1 MSSDSS
7 DNAEAENLSDAESDT
22 SDFSDNGE
30 TESKTTGTK
39 RSRKFRQM
47 PKEYDSTDSSD
58 QEEIAVKKRSRKR
71 PKIKDLTD
79 KGSEGSTSSDHEPI
93 FDEREDSNHD
103 ETNPITTQQRRNDS
117 IIQRRLRENNRLNRN
132 DSCENIDDLTRD
144 GDNDPGRSFND
155 SDLASGSESSDINQ
169 EISSNLSE
177 SSDTIQGNSSDLSDS
192 QKTSSDDEEQAG
204 YSSGDDLSED
214 EQPVCQG
221 TIIKRKTFEATFLAL
236 SNKHNFSKSTRTD
249 ILKFMETFIP
259 KPNLPSSNYMFE
271 NKLVQGHEH
280 PLLQIRTVHQVQYQP
295 N

>member
-144 GDNDPGRSFND
+144 GDNGD
-155 SDLASGSESSDINQ
+155 SDDIQSLLA
-169 EISSNLSE
+169 
-177 SSDTIQGNSSDLSDS
+177 TIEGMIV
-192 QKTSSDDEEQAG
+192 
-204 YSSGDDLSED
+204 YF
-214 EQPVCQG
+214 V
-221 TIIKRKTFEATFLAL
+221 
-236 SNKHNFSKSTRTD
+236 
-249 ILKFMETFIP
+249 
-259 KPNLPSSNYMFE
+259 Y
-271 NKLVQGHEH
+271 
-280 PLLQIRTVHQVQYQP
+280 VHQRTCRLDHSSPSINCTTQVRKAFSVHTDVLER
-295 N
+295 